1 MNNKLLVVGVSA
13 LFSFSVMASNQPS
26 LTKEELNK
34 RNKEIL
40 AKAGI
45 EIPQYN
51 EINIVPA
58 SKYINSENIKK
69 NANDAHIA
77 KKMQEY
83 IAMNEEQQKNGY
95 VKNNEPRAKE
105 LLDLKN
111 TASYQKKKY
120 KDVISPESTHIRS
133 SSNDLK
139 LAYTFVGAPPE
150 DMDISIGIAP
160 YGAYKWDKS
169 VKNGDGADGWDGAVQ
184 FFNKKGIGSCAF
196 SEHNRKLSGLGVELI
211 KELVSYDIQNRPT
224 VILVKGTKESGYV
237 YKIKWYDPTFS
248 RELECA
254 NREFSPQIKEDV
266 IALANR
272 IEAYQQP

>member
-1 MNNKLLVVGVSA
+1 MNKKLLVVGISA
-13 LFSFSVMASNQPS
+13 LFSFSVIASNQQA
-26 LTKEELNK
+26 LTKEEINK
-34 RNKEIL
+34 LNKEIL
-40 AKAGI
+40 AKEGI
-45 EIPQYN
+45 EILEYN
-51 EINIVPA
+51 EISIVPA
-58 SKYINSENIKK
+58 SKYINSKSITQ

-83 IAMNEEQQKNGY
+83 LSMNEEQQKNGY
-95 VKNNEPRAKE
+95 VKHNEPRAKE

-120 KDVISPESTHIRS
+120 KGVISPESTHIRD

-139 LAYTFVGAPPE
+139 LAYTFVGVPPE
-150 DMDISIGIAP
+150 DIDMSIGVAP
-160 YGAYKWDKS
+160 YGAYKS
-169 VKNGDGADGWDGAVQ
+169 IKNGDGGDGWDGVVQ
-184 FFNKKGIGSCAF
+184 FFDKKGVGSCAF

-224 VILVKGTKESGYV
+224 VMLVTGTKESGYV

-254 NREFSPQIKEDV
+254 NMEFSPQIKEKV
-266 IALANR
+266 IALASS
-272 IEAYQQP
+272 IESYQQP

>member
-1 MNNKLLVVGVSA
+1 MSKKLLAFGISA
-13 LFSFSVMASNQPS
+13 LFSFSVIASNQEG
-26 LTKEELNK
+26 LTKEEINK

-45 EIPQYN
+45 EIPEYN

-58 SKYINSENIKK
+58 SKYITSKNIKQ

-77 KKMQEY
+77 KKTEEY
-83 IAMNEEQQKNGY
+83 LAMNEEQQKNGY

-111 TASYQKKKY
+111 TASYQKKEY
-120 KDVISPESTHIRS
+120 KGVISSESTHIRDS
-133 SSNDLK
+133 INDLK
-139 LAYTFVGAPPE
+139 LAYTFVGVPPE
-150 DMDISIGIAP
+150 DMNMSIGVAP
-160 YGAYKWDKS
+160 YGAYKS
-169 VKNGDGADGWDGAVQ
+169 IKNGDVGDGWDGAVQ
-184 FFNKKGIGSCAF
+184 FFDKTGIGSCAF

-224 VILVKGTKESGYV
+224 VMLVTGTKESGYV
-237 YKIKWYDPTFS
+237 YKIKWYDSTFS

-254 NREFSPQIKEDV
+254 NTEFNPQIKEKV

-272 IEAYQQP
+272 IESYQQP